1 MVEKN
6 VSRITKIHLL
16 GLQTP
21 HSITFLIFF
30 LFLLIYFVTI
40 CGNLLIITL
49 VSYSKSL
56 HSPMYFFLSQLSL
69 SDILLVTDILPN
81 TLHTVLMKGI
91 IISFSDC
98 ITQFYFF
105 GFSESL
111 ECLLLTVMC
120 YDRYVAICK
129 PLHYSLL
136 MNFQL
141 CWVMIITCWVLGL
154 LAVLIPTLTIS
165 QLDFC
170 GPDIINHFFCDLD
183 PILQLSCSDAPNV
196 LLEWLMN
203 VIVVVIPFFT
213 IIISYVYIIITIFNI
228 PSITGRQKVFS
239 TCSSHL
245 TVVFIYYGTLVCVYL
260 VPRRGQSGN
269 ITKFL
274 SLLYTVVTP
283 LMNPIIYSLRNKD
296 LKEAAAK
303 IINHCLH
310 SHFNVPDRPR
320 EHGGFPPG
328 NARKPFTDLISGARD
343 RPFSDSTRSPPGAL
357 GGPDSA
363 PTPVPASQ
371 PITITDLRAVATDIK
386 EALAAAIADLRLDF
400 KALDGRVQ
408 AVETILE
415 DHDLVHQRS
424 TRKIDDHTFQLREV
438 NRHLEDLENKGRRHN
453 LRVRGLPEAVESDR
467 IRPEVTSIFNS
478 ILQRPLDTQITME
491 RIHRALR
498 PRGRDTD
505 PPRDIICCLTDY
517 SLKEEIL
524 RRARGQRLQHG
535 GAPIQLFHDL
545 SGITLKHR
553 RDLKPLLDVLRSENI
568 PYK

>member
-1 MVEKN
+1 MEEKN

-30 LFLLIYFVTI
+30 LFLLIYCVTI

-56 HSPMYFFLSQLSL
+56 HTPMYFFLSQLSL

-81 TLHTVLMKGI
+81 ILHTVLMKGI
-91 IISFSDC
+91 TISFSDC

-105 GFSESL
+105 CVFEGL

-129 PLHYSLL
+129 PLHYTLL

-141 CWVMIITCWVLGL
+141 CWLMIITCWVLNL
-154 LAVLIPTLTIS
+154 LVILILTLTIS

-183 PILQLSCSDAPNV
+183 PILQLSCSDAAYV
-196 LLEWLMN
+196 LLEAALMTGIN
-203 VIVVVIPFFT
+203 VAIPFFT

-228 PSITGRQKVFS
+228 PSITGRQNVFS

-245 TVVFIYYGTLVCVYL
+245 TVVCIYYGSIVCVYL
-260 VPRRGQSGN
+260 VPHRGQSGD

-303 IINHCLH
+303 IINQRLH
-310 SHFNVPDRPR
+310 SHFS
-320 EHGGFPPG
+320 
-328 NARKPFTDLISGARD
+328 K
-343 RPFSDSTRSPPGAL
+343 
-357 GGPDSA
+357 
-363 PTPVPASQ
+363 
-371 PITITDLRAVATDIK
+371 
-386 EALAAAIADLRLDF
+386 
-400 KALDGRVQ
+400 
-408 AVETILE
+408 
-415 DHDLVHQRS
+415 
-424 TRKIDDHTFQLREV
+424 
-438 NRHLEDLENKGRRHN
+438 
-453 LRVRGLPEAVESDR
+453 
-467 IRPEVTSIFNS
+467 
-478 ILQRPLDTQITME
+478 
-491 RIHRALR
+491 
-498 PRGRDTD
+498 
-505 PPRDIICCLTDY
+505 
-517 SLKEEIL
+517 
-524 RRARGQRLQHG
+524 
-535 GAPIQLFHDL
+535 
-545 SGITLKHR
+545 
-553 RDLKPLLDVLRSENI
+553 
-568 PYK
+568 